1 MSNYIPVSSDLHR
14 HHFWRPPTDRRY
26 VARQSVIHL
35 GKPEVPIA
43 GLTLPLAILP
53 TGDGGYGIV
62 AILGIEQNEN
72 LYVAA
77 DGKWIGRYEP
87 TVLRGYPFAMLPT
100 QDGELV
106 LCVDSESELIT
117 TVPNGHPI
125 FDAENKPTAET
136 SAIIQGLARSYH
148 ERLATRAVC
157 AQLSGLGLIKPWPI
171 TLTTNH
177 GERRIEGLF
186 HVDETALNALDDEQF
201 LSLRRSGALLL
212 AYCQLLSTHNLNIL
226 VQLANHRP
234 APPSPLTAPVM
245 ELDFS
250 RFGG

>member
-1 MSNYIPVSSDLHR
+1 
-14 HHFWRPPTDRRY
+14 

-53 TGDGGYGIV
+53 TGNDGFGIV
-62 AILGIEQNEN
+62 AILGVEQNEN
-72 LYVAA
+72 LYVAS

-100 QDGELV
+100 PTDELV
-106 LCVDSESELIT
+106 FCMDSESDLVS

-125 FDAENKPTAET
+125 FEADNKPTAET
-136 SAIIQGLARSYH
+136 NTIIQGLVRSFH

-157 AQLSGLGLIKPWPI
+157 AEWNALGLIKPWPI

-177 GERRIEGLF
+177 GQRRIEGLF
-186 HVDETALNALDDEQF
+186 QIDEAALNALDDQQF

-234 APPSPLTAPVM
+234 VAPSPLTAPAM